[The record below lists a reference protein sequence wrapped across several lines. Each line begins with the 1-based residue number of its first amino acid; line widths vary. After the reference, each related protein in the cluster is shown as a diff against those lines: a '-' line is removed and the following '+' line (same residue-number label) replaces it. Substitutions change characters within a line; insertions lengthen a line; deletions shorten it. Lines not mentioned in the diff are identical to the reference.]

1 MHTKMDQL
9 VQTVCELGSGP
20 VHAIC
25 VVCGC
30 VHILTPFFV
39 SHLNNIDPS
48 AKIELINSIL

>member
-20 VHAIC
+20 VRAIC